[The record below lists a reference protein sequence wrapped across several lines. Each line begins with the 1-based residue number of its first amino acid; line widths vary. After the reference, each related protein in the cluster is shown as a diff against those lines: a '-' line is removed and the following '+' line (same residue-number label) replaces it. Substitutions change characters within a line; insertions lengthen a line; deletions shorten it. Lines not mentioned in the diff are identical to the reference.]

1 MSTELLLST
10 INLYEYKLQHK
21 IHSDED
27 DLERGSLS
35 SLSKEKE
42 LEYEST
48 ILSSYLKIHTLDPQ
62 FPIPQYVQDIIN
74 TAKQYFPTS
83 SCNSTRIVEF
93 YKDCK
98 SLETESERFK
108 DIVIKKLHSTVE
120 FYKDQLD
127 KNLILRSENGLSY
140 LTPDQVRKQF
150 ESKIFS
156 CYLQIHFIDK
166 TYPLPERV
174 QEILDFAE
182 DVLIHESDL
191 EYNDLIEFHK
201 IYQILQKN
209 GFLEKIQKQVLA
221 LKSSGFAH
229 KFLKLQKDS
238 SLVSKITLTQGGKL
252 TEELLSTHNT
262 LTSFGLLSKVETQ
275 SNFAPL
281 FKVQGDGNC
290 YISIIVV
297 EKDHST
303 TSVHSW
309 LRLQDGAGNIYSFG
323 KVVKETISLLD
334 YAKNFKGLIVI
345 GDHCEWSTSLEKDI
359 VSKIQV
365 TEEQFE
371 IITQSIKEDLQK
383 DLVYNLTQD
392 NCVKWVYDKVALI
405 RDDVDED
412 MVRSSLPGLFMPE
425 KIVSLSPRF
434 IRNLFSRFLPQV
446 YHPRSLRE
454 AFEKTEKP
462 LLFDEL
468 GVV

>member
-1 MSTELLLST
+1 MSTKLLLST

-27 DLERGSLS
+27 DLESGSS
-35 SLSKEKE
+35 TPLSKKQE

-62 FPIPQYVQDIIN
+62 FPIPQYVQDVIDA
-74 TAKQYFPTS
+74 AKQYFLVS
-83 SCNSTRIVEF
+83 SCDSTRIVEF

-98 SLETESERFK
+98 SLETKSEKFK

-140 LTPDQVRKQF
+140 LTPDQVKRQF

-156 CYLQIHFIDK
+156 CYLQMHFIDK
-166 TYPLPERV
+166 TYPLPEKV
-174 QEILDFAE
+174 QEILDFEE

-229 KFLKLQKDS
+229 KFLKLQKDLS
-238 SLVSKITLTQGGKL
+238 SGLSKITLTQGCKL
-252 TEELLSTHNT
+252 TEDLLSTHNT
-262 LTSFGLLSKVETQ
+262 LTSFGLLSRVEIQ

-323 KVVKETISLLD
+323 KVVKETIFLLD
-334 YAKNFKGLIVI
+334 YAKNFKGLVVI

-359 VSKIQV
+359 VSKIQI
-365 TEEQFE
+365 TEEQFKMVA
-371 IITQSIKEDLQK
+371 QSIKEDLQK

-405 RDDVDED
+405 RDDVGED
-412 MVRSSLPGLFMPE
+412 RVRSSIPGLFMPE

-454 AFEKTEKP
+454 AFEKT
-462 LLFDEL
+462 
-468 GVV
+468 